1 MDSLIQDPTFWVAVA
16 FVVFVVLV
24 FKPIKVALIGGIDAK
39 IAEIRQEVEEAE
51 KLREEAQSLLA
62 NYQRQ
67 QRQAIQDAEAIVAR
81 AKEEAERDRVEADE
95 AMKDMVRR
103 QEEQAREKIAQAEAA
118 AIQEVRSMSVELAMA
133 AAESFSQSDLPEM
146 RARALSITQSRI
158 YRANC
163 NDLTRHGPLKAPV
176 RRGFFVSC
184 CQSVKAAIDVSCV
197 NWVSGTTKACHTLSA
212 PQRAAIPQY
221 SIDRA
226 PMQRS
231 VRARSGTA

>member
-1 MDSLIQDPTFWVAVA
+1 MDSLIQDPTFWVAIA

-24 FKPIKVALIGGIDAK
+24 FKPIKGALIGGLDAK

-81 AKEEAERDRVEADE
+81 AKEEAERHRAEADE

-103 QEEQAREKIAQAEAA
+103 QEEQAREKIAQAETA

-133 AAESFSQSDLPEM
+133 AAEKLLADRLAGDEGSRLIDN
-146 RARALSITQSRI
+146 SIK
-158 YRANC
+158 
-163 NDLTRHGPLKAPV
+163 D
-176 RRGFFVSC
+176 
-184 CQSVKAAIDVSCV
+184 
-197 NWVSGTTKACHTLSA
+197 
-212 PQRAAIPQY
+212 IPRKLQ
-221 SIDRA
+221 
-226 PMQRS
+226 
-231 VRARSGTA
+231 

>member
-24 FKPIKVALIGGIDAK
+24 FKPIKGALIGGLDAK
-39 IAEIRQEVEEAE
+39 IAEVRQEVEEAE

-67 QRQAIQDAEAIVAR
+67 QRQAIQDAETIVAR
-81 AKEEAERDRVEADE
+81 AKEEAERHRAEADE

-133 AAESFSQSDLPEM
+133 AAEKLLADRLAGDEGSRLIDN
-146 RARALSITQSRI
+146 SIE
-158 YRANC
+158 
-163 NDLTRHGPLKAPV
+163 D
-176 RRGFFVSC
+176 
-184 CQSVKAAIDVSCV
+184 
-197 NWVSGTTKACHTLSA
+197 
-212 PQRAAIPQY
+212 IPRKLQ
-221 SIDRA
+221 
-226 PMQRS
+226 
-231 VRARSGTA
+231 

>member
-24 FKPIKVALIGGIDAK
+24 FKPIKGALIGGLDAK

-81 AKEEAERDRVEADE
+81 AKEEAERDRAEADE

-133 AAESFSQSDLPEM
+133 AAEKLLADRLAGDEGSRLIDN
-146 RARALSITQSRI
+146 SIE
-158 YRANC
+158 
-163 NDLTRHGPLKAPV
+163 D
-176 RRGFFVSC
+176 
-184 CQSVKAAIDVSCV
+184 
-197 NWVSGTTKACHTLSA
+197 
-212 PQRAAIPQY
+212 IPRKLQ
-221 SIDRA
+221 
-226 PMQRS
+226 
-231 VRARSGTA
+231 

>member
-16 FVVFVVLV
+16 FIVFVVLV
-24 FKPIKVALIGGIDAK
+24 FKPIKGALIGGLDAK

-81 AKEEAERDRVEADE
+81 AKEEAERHRAEADE

-133 AAESFSQSDLPEM
+133 AAEKLLADRLAGDEGSRLIDN
-146 RARALSITQSRI
+146 SIE
-158 YRANC
+158 
-163 NDLTRHGPLKAPV
+163 D
-176 RRGFFVSC
+176 
-184 CQSVKAAIDVSCV
+184 
-197 NWVSGTTKACHTLSA
+197 
-212 PQRAAIPQY
+212 IPRKLQ
-221 SIDRA
+221 
-226 PMQRS
+226 
-231 VRARSGTA
+231 